1 MDTNSAKKKIKSF
14 SISYTYPCCDDKETE
29 EKDQVWTQQKQQN
42 QIKSYTSNLQIQQY
56 CSYK

>member
-42 QIKSYTSNLQIQQY
+42 QIKSYTSNL
-56 CSYK
+56 